1 MNPLDVDS
9 IYGLLPVTV
18 RTSDAAAGCTLR
30 ALIEVLTQQA
40 QYLDADLEQLYDN
53 LFIQTCAPW
62 VIPYIGELIG
72 YRALRPI
79 PPANAT
85 ARADVADTIGYR
97 RRKGTV
103 AVLDQLGF
111 DVTGWPSVAVEFF
124 QLLAVSQYVRNHVR
138 PGNACVD
145 VHGFQSAADFD
156 SAFDTMT
163 RSADVRRIASA
174 RGRYNIPNVG
184 IFVWRLLAYG
194 GAMLAVGGS
203 TTGTAGFAGASGVLG
218 AEAFSTAREV
228 GPNRYTFDPFGR
240 DVALVNPPQPL
251 AQSFTITQRANVPY
265 ALRRDALYV
274 DLEALRTTPGYQSQF
289 FGVPPVLAVLDTN
302 GTAVDAKAICCCDLA
317 EWSAPTDPAIRVSV
331 DPELGRLMFNGPPPQ
346 PVRVAYAYVFGGPYG
361 GGLYYQAPDTGEGT
375 AQVVSAFASA
385 VAASMPHGVFEIGD
399 SGAFAGDFELTPDA
413 TPLVVRAGVDTRP
426 VVLGRILIDAVAGGS
441 VTLRGLGALGGIVV
455 RDAPGSGAS
464 SSSSA
469 STSSMSSASSAS
481 SGALAATDSA
491 FTLNVEHCTLCGPL
505 VWSYDGGGTLTIA
518 NALCA
523 ALHVDE
529 RVTISVTDS
538 AVDGG
543 ADTAPAI
550 AGADGT
556 SPCGEVDLAA
566 TTVLGTI
573 AARETSLIENSI
585 VTGVATFERTQGGC
599 VRYSYVPPGSLTP
612 QRFRC
617 QPDLAIAAALAAA
630 SAAAPL
636 DSATEQAITAQEA
649 LRVEPVFVSRQAGA
663 GGYLQLADSGP
674 AELAQGAE
682 SGDEMGLFHG
692 MYNVRR
698 EANLRFRLTEYLRIG
713 LEAGVIHAS

>member
-18 RTSDAAAGCTLR
+18 RTNDAAAGCTLR

-40 QYLDADLEQLYDN
+40 QYIDGDLEQLYDD

-62 VIPYIGELIG
+62 AIPYIGELIG
-72 YRALRPI
+72 YRPLRPI
-79 PPANAT
+79 PPANST

-111 DVTGWPSVAVEFF
+111 DVTGWPCVAVEFF
-124 QLLAVSQYVRNHVR
+124 QRLAVSQYVRNHVR

-156 SAFDTMT
+156 SAFDLMT
-163 RSADVRRIASA
+163 RSADVRRIASG

-184 IFVWRLLAYG
+184 LFVWRLLAYG
-194 GAMLAVGGS
+194 GATLAMRGGTS
-203 TTGTAGFAGASGVLG
+203 GTSGTIGLAAFGAAGK
-218 AEAFSTAREV
+218 V

-240 DVALVNPPQPL
+240 DVALMNPPQPL

-274 DLEALRTTPGYQSQF
+274 DLEALRNTPGYQSPF
-289 FGVPPVLAVLDTN
+289 FGAPPVLAVLGAN
-302 GTAVDAKAICCCDLA
+302 GQPVDATAICCCDLA
-317 EWSAPTDPAIRVSV
+317 NWSAPTDPGIVVSV
-331 DPELGRLMFNGPPPQ
+331 DPELGRLMLNGTPPEQ
-346 PVRVAYAYVFGGPYG
+346 VRVAYAYVFGGPCG
-361 GGLYYQAPDTGEGT
+361 GGTYYQAPDSGEGA
-375 AQVVSAFASA
+375 AQVVSTFASA
-385 VAASMPHGVFEIGD
+385 SPAAMRHGVFEIGD
-399 SGAFAGDFELTPDA
+399 SGAFAGDFALTPDA
-413 TPLVVRAGVDTRP
+413 APLVVRAGADTRP
-426 VVLGRILIDAVAGGS
+426 VVLGRIVIDAVAGGS

-455 RDAPGSGAS
+455 RGGGSS

-469 STSSMSSASSAS
+469 SSSSASSAS
-481 SGALAATDSA
+481 SGTIAADSA

-505 VWSYDGGGTLTIA
+505 VWSYDGGGTLTMA

-523 ALHVDE
+523 ALQVDE

-538 AVDGG
+538 AIDGG
-543 ADTAPAI
+543 ADTAAAI
-550 AGADGT
+550 VGADGT

-617 QPDLAIAAALAAA
+617 QPDLAMAAALAEA
-630 SAAAPL
+630 SAAASL
-636 DSATEQAITAQEA
+636 SSAAQQAIGAQAA
-649 LRVEPVFVSRQAGA
+649 LRVEPVFVSREPGA

-674 AELAQGAE
+674 VELAQGAE
-682 SGDEMGLFHG
+682 SGDEMGIFHG

-698 EANLRFRLTEYLRIG
+698 EANLKFRLTEYLRIG